1 MAAQDIA
8 KHLERAR
15 RNLEKNKLREAV
27 AEYQAIFDESPS
39 NQEAIQALA
48 DLYLRLSDPVS
59 AAYFYGLQFD
69 RLLETGDAAKA
80 SAIYARFLRGVE
92 QPPERLLRYA
102 TALQKQNR
110 IAEAVEQFDVTA
122 ERLQEMHRDA
132 EALECYE
139 RISQLD
145 SDNPS
150 RHLNIGELAAKVG
163 QTDLAARSFL
173 RAGQLSQGMATI
185 DVALDY
191 FNRAHALLPK
201 DRTIALFFAEARLRK
216 GDAAGAVEL
225 LEPYSPTDNDTTFLA
240 LFGEALLRV
249 GELDRARGAFEAF
262 YRQRQDSFAKLFEL
276 AGAYLRA
283 DQDDKAVEVLKQAK
297 EWMRIAGRENEFAA
311 QSDRMT
317 TVFPNSIALAQLL
330 ATLYEELNREAK
342 YFDALVRL
350 FDLYLEAEQV
360 KPACDVLDR
369 LVDIDP
375 YDYRNQ
381 ERIKKLEGKADP
393 AFLRNILS
401 RAAKAATI
409 PTRHEGFGGASNER
423 GAPLTE
429 DVRQQ
434 QALED
439 LLVQVEIFLQYSLH
453 TKAIERLERIA
464 DMFPNEEEKNERLRS
479 VYERANWWPKGK
491 SVKAAPKSESAPS
504 VTPDAGSTPP
514 SLFAPAAPNLGFNA
528 ETQRDLAEIAEFT
541 RIMYRQATPRDV
553 VSAAVKQIGKFLN
566 ASRCIVSVSM
576 GKQNAPLMA
585 EFTGPGVIPAGGAQ
599 ISAVLALL
607 TAASPDALGG
617 VELAGPGMAAL
628 RELQLEVALGV
639 RLVDKETQTPAGSLL
654 IGSERQRAWRPNES
668 FFLQAVGDQLLISV
682 NHTRTQAVVRSLAF
696 ADEKTGLVSRGAYLD
711 CLLAESSRAR
721 AQGCPLSLVILQ
733 IDRGKDLLN
742 QHGDAAL
749 ERYIE
754 LLARSLRGAV
764 RQTDLAVKYT
774 AWSLAF
780 ILPDTGLVN
789 AKILAEKL
797 CQVAATVEAPWEAHD
812 LNVSAIV
819 AEATVRQSDD
829 NEDRVTEWINRAEVG
844 LEDVRQQ
851 GGGKLLVLATP

>member
-1 MAAQDIA
+1 M
-8 KHLERAR
+8 
-15 RNLEKNKLREAV
+15 
-27 AEYQAIFDESPS
+27 
-39 NQEAIQALA
+39 
-48 DLYLRLSDPVS
+48 
-59 AAYFYGLQFD
+59 
-69 RLLETGDAAKA
+69 
-80 SAIYARFLRGVE
+80 
-92 QPPERLLRYA
+92 
-102 TALQKQNR
+102 
-110 IAEAVEQFDVTA
+110 
-122 ERLQEMHRDA
+122 
-132 EALECYE
+132 
-139 RISQLD
+139 
-145 SDNPS
+145 
-150 RHLNIGELAAKVG
+150 G
-163 QTDLAARSFL
+163 Q
-173 RAGQLSQGMATI
+173 
-185 DVALDY
+185 
-191 FNRAHALLPK
+191 
-201 DRTIALFFAEARLRK
+201 
-216 GDAAGAVEL
+216 
-225 LEPYSPTDNDTTFLA
+225 
-240 LFGEALLRV
+240 
-249 GELDRARGAFEAF
+249 LDRAREAFEAF

-276 AGAYLRA
+276 AGAYFRA
-283 DQDDKAVEVLKQAK
+283 DQDDKAVEVLNQAK
-297 EWMRIAGRENEFAA
+297 EWMRIVGRENEFAA

-317 TVFPNSIALAQLL
+317 TVFPNSIALAQLV
-330 ATLYEELNREAK
+330 AALYEELNREAK

-350 FDLYLEAEQV
+350 FDLYLDAGKV

-381 ERIKKLEGKADP
+381 ERIKKLEGRADP
-393 AFLRNILS
+393 AFLKSILS

-409 PTRHEGFGGASNER
+409 PTRHEGFGGASSER
-423 GAPLTE
+423 AAPLSE
-429 DVRQQ
+429 DMRQQ

-491 SVKAAPKSESAPS
+491 PVKANPKSETAPP
-504 VTPDAGSTPP
+504 PDAGATPP
-514 SLFAPAAPNLGFNA
+514 SLFAPAALNLGFNA

-541 RIMYRQATPRDV
+541 RLMYRQATPRDV
-553 VSAAVKQIGKFLN
+553 VSAAVKEIGKFLS

-576 GKQNAPLMA
+576 GKQGPPLMA
-585 EFTGPGVIPAGGAQ
+585 EFTGPGVVPAGSAQ

-607 TAASPDALGG
+607 SAASPDALGG
-617 VELAGPGMAAL
+617 IELAGSGMGAL
-628 RELQLEVALGV
+628 RDLKLEVALGV

-711 CLLAESSRAR
+711 CMLAESSRAR

-733 IDRGKDLLN
+733 IDRGKDLLS
-742 QHGDAAL
+742 QHGDAEL
-749 ERYIE
+749 EKYIE
-754 LLARSLRGAV
+754 QLARSLRGAV

-780 ILPDTGLVN
+780 ILPDTGLGN
-789 AKILAEKL
+789 AKVLAEKL
-797 CQVAATVEAPWEAHD
+797 CQVAATVEAPWND
-812 LNVSAIV
+812 KGLNVSAIV
-819 AEATVRQSDD
+819 AEATARPSDD